1 MAPAGRLGSLPAAA
15 ALSVLCL
22 QLVGWSCAF
31 AQSEQTPA
39 VHRTVRAEEND
50 GGGLGLMPELAPS
63 GFMPMPDLSP
73 SGSPKPFVPFLA
85 PAPLAPFF
93 NNSTPKL
100 SGKCTLNFTAVDKL
114 MTTTAVDCFTSFA
127 PFLANVIC
135 CPQLQAMLTIL
146 IGQSSKQTGSLALDP
161 TVANYCLSDVQEL
174 LLSQGASDNL
184 HSLCS
189 VHLSNVTEGSC
200 PVSTVDA
207 FEGVIDSSK
216 LLEACQKVDPVNE
229 CCSQICQNAINEAA
243 QKISL
248 KDGGLTS
255 YSGSPKVDSCRNV
268 VLRWLSSRLDPS
280 SSKQMLRQISNCNV
294 NGVCPLS
301 FPDTS
306 KVAKECSGTIKN
318 STTCCKA
325 MASYVAHLQK
335 QSFITNLQALN
346 CASFLG
352 EKLQKMNVS
361 TDIYSSCQITLK
373 DFSLQVGSQESGCL
387 LPSMPSDA
395 SLDRVSGISFTC
407 DLNDNIAAPWPASMQ
422 APSSSCNKSVNIP
435 ERPAATSAN
444 EDEMIGFVGRCRT
457 DSSFCRCVSQQPEAK
472 TAYFFGLPSSRIFAT
487 NLAKSIQFANNSD
500 SGELTGIVKMLSF
513 CDLVIGIEVL

>member
-1 MAPAGRLGSLPAAA
+1 MAPTGRLLAVA
-15 ALSVLCL
+15 ALSILCL
-22 QLVGWSCAF
+22 QGLVRDSGAAF
-31 AQSEQTPA
+31 AQTHLPPHRI
-39 VHRTVRAEEND
+39 VHAGEND
-50 GGGLGLMPELAPS
+50 GGLMPELPPS
-63 GFMPMPDLSP
+63 GLMPMPELSP

-100 SGKCTLNFTAVDKL
+100 SGKCTLNFTAVDNL

-135 CPQLQAMLTIL
+135 CPQLQATLTIL

-200 PVSTVDA
+200 PVSTVDS
-207 FEGVIDSSK
+207 FESVIDSSK
-216 LLEACQKVDPVNE
+216 LLEACQKIDPVNE
-229 CCSQICQNAINEAA
+229 CCSQTCQNAINEAA
-243 QKISL
+243 QKISS

-255 YSGSPKVDSCRNV
+255 YSGSPKIDSCRNV
-268 VLRWLSSRLDPS
+268 VLRWLSSRLDPPS
-280 SSKQMLRQISNCNV
+280 AKQMLRQISNCNV

-306 KVAKECSGTIKN
+306 KVAKECGGTIKN
-318 STTCCKA
+318 STTCCKV
-325 MASYVAHLQK
+325 MLSYVAHLQK

-352 EKLQKMNVS
+352 AKLQKMNVS
-361 TDIYSSCQITLK
+361 TNVYSSCQITLK
-373 DFSLQVGSQESGCL
+373 DFSLQVGSQ
-387 LPSMPSDA
+387 A
-395 SLDRVSGISFTC
+395 
-407 DLNDNIAAPWPASMQ
+407 
-422 APSSSCNKSVNIP
+422 VNIP
-435 ERPAATSAN
+435 ERPAATSAQN
-444 EDEMIGFVGRCRT
+444 GVNHKNLRLRQL
-457 DSSFCRCVSQQPEAK
+457 VS
-472 TAYFFGLPSSRIFAT
+472 
-487 NLAKSIQFANNSD
+487 LAS
-500 SGELTGIVKMLSF
+500 LL
-513 CDLVIGIEVL
+513 LVLLVQG

>member
-1 MAPAGRLGSLPAAA
+1 MAPAGRLLAVA
-15 ALSVLCL
+15 ALSFLCL
-22 QLVGWSCAF
+22 QGLWGDSGSAL
-31 AQSEQTPA
+31 AQSQPPL
-39 VHRTVRAEEND
+39 HRIVRAEAND
-50 GGGLGLMPELAPS
+50 GGGGGLMPELPPS

-73 SGSPKPFVPFLA
+73 SPSGSPRPFVPFLA

-135 CPQLQAMLTIL
+135 CPQLQATLTIL

-200 PVSTVDA
+200 PVSTVDS
-207 FEGVIDSSK
+207 FESVVDSSK
-216 LLEACQKVDPVNE
+216 LLEACRKIDSVNE
-229 CCSQICQNAINEAA
+229 CCSQTCQNAINEAA
-243 QKISL
+243 QKISS
-248 KDGGLTS
+248 KDGGLTT
-255 YSGSPKVDSCRNV
+255 YPGSPKVDSCRNV
-268 VLRWLSSRLDPS
+268 VLRWLSSRLDPQS
-280 SSKQMLRQISNCNV
+280 AKEMLRQISNCNV

-306 KVAKECSGTIKN
+306 KVAKECGGTMKN
-318 STTCCKA
+318 STACCKA
-325 MASYVAHLQK
+325 MLTYVAHLQK

-352 EKLQKMNVS
+352 AKLQKMNVS
-361 TDIYSSCQITLK
+361 TNVYSSCQITLK

-395 SLDRVSGISFTC
+395 SFDSTSGISFTC
-407 DLNDNIAAPWPASMQ
+407 DLNDNIAAPWPSSMQ

-435 ERPAATSAN
+435 ERPAATSAQN
-444 EDEMIGFVGRCRT
+444 GVNHKNLKLRLLA
-457 DSSFCRCVSQQPEAK
+457 SLVS
-472 TAYFFGLPSSRIFAT
+472 L
-487 NLAKSIQFANNSD
+487 L
-500 SGELTGIVKMLSF
+500 
-513 CDLVIGIEVL
+513 LVLLVQV